1 MLFVLII
8 IYNYQ
13 RKYTIHATNVIFVI
27 FEKEMYGKIDVKMR
41 QNRLVLPQNQFIL
54 RHLRIECGVWV
65 LLFDVYK
72 RRAVRGRNLPR
83 NLRLHT
89 PPSFAKDY
97 RRGMRKMPQLQ
108 QILVEILVE
117 LSRNRLFFFVSV
129 GDVRWGDNRV
139 GGKR

>member
-1 MLFVLII
+1 
-8 IYNYQ
+8 
-13 RKYTIHATNVIFVI
+13 
-27 FEKEMYGKIDVKMR
+27 MYGKIDVKMR

-89 PPSFAKDY
+89 HPSFAKDY
-97 RRGMRKMPQLQ
+97 RRGMRKMPQL
-108 QILVEILVE
+108 
-117 LSRNRLFFFVSV
+117 
-129 GDVRWGDNRV
+129 
-139 GGKR
+139 